1 MELSPLMQNKKKRRS
16 PIRSAIKTSLYCDKP
31 INPTTIKIKK
41 KKKSSYLEATN
52 FKTLLSTFSLNNPF
66 V

>member
-41 KKKSSYLEATN
+41 KKKKFLFGSDK
-52 FKTLLSTFSLNNPF
+52 F
-66 V
+66 